1 MLIAQISDLH
11 LVPTGTLCFGRVDT
25 NDFARR
31 AVTAVNRLKPRPDA
45 ILVTVDIIDTARAED
60 YAVAKEILGNLEAP
74 YFLAAG
80 NHDLSSGLA
89 KTFPIPASSSPAPP
103 GCYRYAVD
111 IGSIRLVT
119 LDSSVPGVPHGA
131 LSAEQLGFLDGELAR
146 AGDRPAL
153 IVVHHPPLRTGN
165 PTMDR
170 FALAEPEALA
180 EVISQHDNVLSIL
193 CGHYHHTVFGAF
205 AGTTVAIAPATGH
218 QLQLSNHRET
228 FGYSLEPPGYLLHRW
243 SANDGLVTML
253 ETVDQYPGPMTIV
266 VP

>member
-11 LVPTGTLCFGRVDT
+11 LVPAGTLCFGLVDT
-25 NDFARR
+25 NNFARR
-31 AVTAVNRLKPRPDA
+31 AVAAVNRLKPRPDA
-45 ILVTVDIIDTARAED
+45 VLVTGDIINTAMAED
-60 YAVAKEILGNLEAP
+60 YRIAKEILGHLEAP

-89 KTFPIPASSSPAPP
+89 KAFPAPSGSSSVPP
-103 GCYRYAVD
+103 GCYCYVVD

-119 LDSSVPGVPHGA
+119 LDSSVPGSPHGA
-131 LSAEQLGFLDGELAR
+131 ISAEQLAFLDGELAK

-153 IVVHHPPLRTGN
+153 VVVHHPPLRTGN

-170 FALAEPEALA
+170 FALAEPEQLA
-180 EVISQHDNVLSIL
+180 KVISKYNNVLSIL
-193 CGHYHHTVFGAF
+193 CGHYHHTVFGPF

-218 QLQLSNHRET
+218 QLQLSNLSET

-243 SANDGLVTML
+243 SATDGLVTML